1 MLLYQILANII
12 HGKYKKSHIKTINI
26 KISDRTWRKKYELPD
41 ESYSASDVQYYF
53 EYI

>member
-1 MLLYQILANII
+1 MKNI
-12 HGKYKKSHIKTINI
+12 KKSRKNNKFKT
-26 KISDRTWRKKYELPD
+26 SDRTWRKKYELRD